1 MIINIDTHSG
11 IPIYRQI
18 TGEIKNLILS
28 GTLTA
33 GEQMP
38 SVREL
43 SAQLRVNPM
52 TVSKAYSNLEMEGF
66 FERRRGV
73 GMFVNPQ
80 SEELREENGEQII
93 KDSLKST
100 VSRARS
106 FGISKAELARIV
118 QNLYESYSK
127 GENDE

>member
-18 TGEIKNLILS
+18 TSEIKNLILS
-28 GTLTA
+28 GTLTE

-52 TVSKAYSNLEMEGF
+52 TVSKAYANLEMEGF

-80 SEELREENGEQII
+80 PEAIREESGEQII
-93 KDSLKST
+93 KDNLKSA
-100 VSRARS
+100 VSQARS
-106 FGISKAELARIV
+106 FGISKSDLTKIV
-118 QNLYESYSK
+118 QNLYDSYSD
-127 GENDE
+127 GEKNE